1 MVHRADK
8 LRLKKLLMEAIS
20 LLCKNGL
27 PVQSSFRI
35 DATIGITLSEDEVV
49 LVSFR
54 EVVQPDG
61 AMVPTVDS
69 GDEASAN
76 GVSSDNE
83 DLNCNLE
90 GERVLEADADCVS
103 SLPRTKNE
111 GEEKTREQNSTW
123 TENAAVAGDSFPRIL
138 RNRKLS
144 SKERPSNDF
153 RVSSDAPKTRSQIGH
168 SFDDELIQ
176 IKDEVVDDEDCS
188 FVKMEDGT
196 DDCVRTFD
204 SLGRDDSWIHQVY
217 NEANVYDAGSNK
229 FQQFAEGLGYS
240 GDSGQTTLDDA
251 SSWNISSRGSVK
263 PLHPKRSSRAGG
275 GFSLP
280 GVRQNPAYS
289 SHSQDHNVA
298 RTLQSLCKTLAD
310 QACSSAPGGESV
322 FCHICGARLSSHAT
336 LVKHIKGTH
345 LAMSACQCDICGQS
359 FKWTMQL
366 CRHRKRYHSDVLVV

>member
-1 MVHRADK
+1 MVYKADK

-69 GDEASAN
+69 EDEASAN

-90 GERVLEADADCVS
+90 EERELEADADCNS

-111 GEEKTREQNSTW
+111 GEEKTTEQNSTW

-138 RNRKLS
+138 RNRKVS
-144 SKERPSNDF
+144 SKERPSNNF
-153 RVSSDAPKTRSQIGH
+153 RISSDAPKPRSQTGH
-168 SFDDELIQ
+168 SFDDEPIQ
-176 IKDEVVDDEDCS
+176 IKDEVLDDEDCS

-204 SLGRDDSWIHQVY
+204 SLGRDDSWIHQMY
-217 NEANVYDAGSNK
+217 NEANVYGVTGSNK
-229 FQQFAEGLGYS
+229 LQQFAGGLGYS
-240 GDSGQTTLDDA
+240 GDSGQTALHDA
-251 SSWNISSRGSVK
+251 SSWNISSHGSVK
-263 PLHPKRSSRAGG
+263 PLYAKRSSLAGG

-289 SHSQDHNVA
+289 SHSQVSTFRLDI
-298 RTLQSLCKTLAD
+298 
-310 QACSSAPGGESV
+310 
-322 FCHICGARLSSHAT
+322 FCN
-336 LVKHIKGTH
+336 
-345 LAMSACQCDICGQS
+345 
-359 FKWTMQL
+359 
-366 CRHRKRYHSDVLVV
+366 